1 MVPFDPNPFPLTSAD
16 ESNSWTS
23 QPVSEQFDRAN
34 RPLLQPNEAA
44 PDDYYQNNFIEV
56 FDFVLTHY
64 QSLLPTELA
73 RALNQFL
80 LADDDAQRLF
90 ARLLTRKGP
99 IFLITP

>member
-1 MVPFDPNPFPLTSAD
+1 MSGLCRHRRLIASDLRYACAMVPFDPNPFPLTSAD

-56 FDFVLTHY
+56 FDYVLTHY
-64 QSLLPTELA
+64 QSLLSSPA
-73 RALNQFL
+73 R
-80 LADDDAQRLF
+80 
-90 ARLLTRKGP
+90 
-99 IFLITP
+99 